1 MCHTLFYL
9 VIYIFELHVTDPGP
23 FIHLLR
29 AVELVKLPGVE
40 EEASKELISYIQTGR
55 LASSQAHESVLWC

>member
-1 MCHTLFYL
+1 MIEKSMCHTLFYL
-9 VIYIFELHVTDPGP
+9 VIYIFELHVTDPRP

-40 EEASKELISYIQTGR
+40 EEASKELIS
-55 LASSQAHESVLWC
+55 